1 MLRSRWATERTSNAN
16 MNHSSLISL
25 LPGIENWPIMKGL
38 GGALGSTEA
47 ERGPDADASTDAQ
60 QCQGSPVCHRV
71 QFLGNGFEAKNVQE
85 WKV

>member
-1 MLRSRWATERTSNAN
+1 MLRSRWATERMPDAN
-16 MNHSSLISL
+16 MNHSSLVSL

-60 QCQGSPVCHRV
+60 RCWGSPACHHVR
-71 QFLGNGFEAKNVQE
+71 FLGSGFEAKNVQE
-85 WKV
+85 RKV